1 MKRLQLI
8 FSIFLLTNCTNSYAQ
23 FSRYIIQLKDK
34 AGSPFVTT
42 TPSQFLTQRSIDRR
56 TRHNIAVDET
66 DLPVTP
72 AYIDSIHLSGN
83 VTILN
88 VSKWLNQVCILTT
101 DATALNK
108 INSFSFVKA
117 ALPIAARIANF
128 TQPVNKKLYAPDL
141 PMSSMSSARPQSP
154 TDYYSYGQSFAQV
167 HLHNAEFLHNHG
179 FRGEGMQLAIM
190 DAGFY
195 HYQSLP
201 TFDSVRNN
209 NQILGTWDFVENEV
223 SVNEDFAHGM
233 NCFST
238 IAANMPGLFVGTA
251 PKTSFYLFRT
261 EDISS
266 EYPVEEQNF
275 AAAAERADSLGVDVF
290 SVSLGY
296 TTFDNSIFNY
306 TYATM
311 DGNTTL
317 SASAADLAVKKG
329 IFVAVAAGNEG
340 DNSWHYIT
348 TPADADSV
356 LAIGAVYANRQVANF
371 SSYGPSSD
379 GQIKPDVAAI
389 GAGAVVA
396 NQNTGNPS
404 FNNGTSFACPIM
416 AGISTCLWQ
425 AFPEVNN
432 MQIVNAL
439 RKSSDR
445 STTPDD
451 RTGYGIPDVKKAFVQ
466 LIRKLYTQ
474 QISIGNSCKATIQF
488 TVKTAADMSI
498 MVERKLPG
506 EIDYKTIS
514 TQNSNRSFASN
525 NFTYTDD
532 LTGLTGNLAIKY
544 RIKMTIAADTS
555 FYLDSAI
562 VNYPESCANTNNKET
577 VTIGPNPVINNL
589 SVFIARNNTVKAS
602 IELYSVSGQKVYSL
616 QNQTVNGIQTFF
628 IPVKQLSAGVYF
640 VAVFVNDK
648 KVITKKIILN

>member
-1 MKRLQLI
+1 MKQLQLI
-8 FSIFLLTNCTNSYAQ
+8 LSILLITNCTNSYAQ

-34 AGSPFVTT
+34 AGSPFIITN
-42 TPSQFLTQRSIDRR
+42 PSQFLTQRSIDRR
-56 TRHNIAVDET
+56 TRYNIAVDET
-66 DLPVTP
+66 DMPVTA

-88 VSKWLNQVCILTT
+88 VSKWFNQVCIKTT
-101 DATALNK
+101 DAAALSK

-117 ALPIAARIANF
+117 AMPVAARIANF
-128 TQPVNKKLYAPDL
+128 IQPVNKKTDALYL
-141 PMSSMSSARPQSP
+141 SMPVMTSARPQSP
-154 TDYYSYGQSFAQV
+154 TDYYNYGQSFAQV
-167 HLHNAEFLHNHG
+167 HLHNTEFLHNHG

-209 NQILGTWDFVENEV
+209 NQILGTWDFVANEA
-223 SVNEDFAHGM
+223 SVNEDIAHGM

-251 PKTSFYLFRT
+251 PKTSFYLYRT

-296 TTFDNSIFNY
+296 NTFDNSLFNY
-306 TYATM
+306 TYASM

-317 SASAADLAVKKG
+317 SARAADFATKKG
-329 IFVAVAAGNEG
+329 IFVAVAAGNAG
-340 DNSWHYIT
+340 NDSWHYIT

-356 LAIGAVYANRQVANF
+356 LTIGAVDVNRQVASF

-432 MQIVNAL
+432 MAIIDAL
-439 RKSSDR
+439 RRSSNR
-445 STTPDD
+445 FTMPDD

-466 LIRKLYTQ
+466 LVKKLYSQ
-474 QISIGNSCKATIQF
+474 QILINNNCKTIIQF

-506 EIDYKTIS
+506 EVDYKSIS
-514 TQNSNRSFASN
+514 IQNSTGGFAAT
-525 NFTYTDD
+525 NFTSTDD
-532 LTGLTGNLAIKY
+532 LSGLTSNVAIQY

-555 FYLDSAI
+555 FYLDSAT
-562 VNYPESCANTNNKET
+562 VTNVQSCTSNKET
-577 VTIGPNPVINNL
+577 IIIGPNPATDHF
-589 SVFIARNNTVKAS
+589 SVLITRNNTVNAT
-602 IELYSVSGQKVYSL
+602 IELYAANGLKVYSL
-616 QNQTVNGIQTFF
+616 QNQKVNGIQTFL
-628 IPVKQLSAGVYF
+628 IPVKQLSTGIYF
-640 VAVFVNDK
+640 VAVFINDK
-648 KVITKKIILN
+648 KVVTKKIILNR